1 MRSGRSRVASIP
13 LLAAGL
19 LVLGGLG
26 GAAAFYFAFLRDLPD
41 FRSIAEY
48 RPPLSSR
55 VFDREGRPI
64 GEYFAERRHLTPLER
79 IPEHVVQAFVAGE
92 DDTFFEHKGI
102 DYQSILRAAWVNL
115 RAGGETRQGASTITQ
130 QMVKG
135 LLLTPER
142 TYRRKIREMILARR
156 IEQRFS
162 KQEILYLY
170 LNQIYFGEGA
180 YGIGEAARTYF
191 DKAVEDLTISEG
203 AQLAGL
209 PKAPS
214 RYTPFGNPEVAEQRR
229 LYVLDRM
236 LENEFLEAE
245 AYDEAVADRP
255 ALVDASAGD
264 SFEVAAYFT
273 EEVRRYLF
281 DALGGETVL
290 KGGLRI
296 ETTLDLDLQRAA
308 VDAVRRGLEDLD
320 KRQGFRGMLRS
331 VAAEEIPAELERLAI
346 ENGFAAEPTEEDE
359 AAEAA
364 LEIELAAAE
373 ADAAVALEAPLDPD
387 AEEPEDALAALRALL
402 PEDEPLIGVVT
413 SVEADAEIAR
423 IGFSPEIS
431 ALVRLQDV
439 AWARQPNPDASP
451 QLVKKIE
458 RIFSVGDVG
467 RFRVLP
473 APEEP
478 PAEDSPTH
486 GALLATLH
494 QEPQVQGALL
504 SLDVK
509 NSEVLALVGGY
520 DYAGSE
526 FDRVTQARRQPGS
539 AFKPIIYGTAMSLE
553 DEEGGHVYTPASIIH
568 DRPKVYVDHAA
579 GFVWRPENYG
589 RKFFGPITLRK
600 ALAKSVNNAAVHLCD
615 QVGVGNVIDYAQRLG
630 IESPLERSLALA
642 LGSSEVSLLELTRAY
657 AVFPAGG
664 RRVVPRY
671 IRSVTNLDGEVL
683 LENVTLGEPFV
694 PQQPDELELP
704 EEEVEATELAV
715 ARLLGEIDG
724 EPPLEEQTVV
734 DPDQLIPPEEAYLMT
749 DMLRA
754 VVLEGT
760 GWRLRKLAR
769 PLSGKTGTTNDQ
781 ADAWF
786 MGFSPEIATG
796 VWVGHDV
803 SRFLGWG
810 ETGSRAAAPIWVD
823 YMRTAL
829 AGRSKRDF
837 DTPDSIIF
845 TRIDRETGL
854 LATRNSGETVFQA
867 FIAGTEPTETADT
880 HRNTSDALRDLRED
894 SLSQD
899 SAARMMQQ
907 DAF

>member
-1 MRSGRSRVASIP
+1 
-13 LLAAGL
+13 
-19 LVLGGLG
+19 
-26 GAAAFYFAFLRDLPD
+26 
-41 FRSIAEY
+41 
-48 RPPLSSR
+48 
-55 VFDREGRPI
+55 
-64 GEYFAERRHLTPLER
+64 
-79 IPEHVVQAFVAGE
+79 
-92 DDTFFEHKGI
+92 
-102 DYQSILRAAWVNL
+102 
-115 RAGGETRQGASTITQ
+115 
-130 QMVKG
+130 
-135 LLLTPER
+135 
-142 TYRRKIREMILARR
+142 MILAQR

-281 DALGGETVL
+281 DALGGDTVL
-290 KGGLRI
+290 NGGLRV
-296 ETTLDLDLQRAA
+296 ETTMDLELQRAA
-308 VDAVRRGLEDLD
+308 VAAAQRGLEDLD
-320 KRQGFRGMLRS
+320 KRQGFRGTLRS
-331 VAAEEIPAELERLAI
+331 VAAEEVPAELERLAI
-346 ENGFAAEPTEEDE
+346 ENGFAADPTEEPEDP
-359 AAEAA
+359 EAA
-364 LEIELAAAE
+364 LEIELAAAKAAE
-373 ADAAVALEAPLDPD
+373 AAALEAPLDPD

-402 PEDEPLIGVVT
+402 PEDESLIGVVT
-413 SVEADAEIAR
+413 SVEAEAEIAR
-423 IGFSPEIS
+423 VGFSPGIS
-431 ALVRLQDV
+431 ALVRLQD
-439 AWARQPNPDASP
+439 ADWARQPNPDASP
-451 QLVKKIE
+451 QPVKKIE
-458 RIFSVGDVG
+458 RIFRVGDVA
-467 RFRVLP
+467 RFSLLP
-473 APEEP
+473 PLEEP
-478 PAEDSPTH
+478 VAEDSPAH

-509 NSEVLALVGGY
+509 SGDVLALVGGY

-539 AFKPIIYGTAMSLE
+539 AFKPLIYGTALSLE
-553 DEEGGHVYTPASIIH
+553 DEEGGRLYTPASIIH

-615 QVGVGNVIDYAQRLG
+615 QIGVGNVINYAQRLG
-630 IESPLERSLALA
+630 IRSPMERSLALA

-683 LENVTLGEPFV
+683 LENVMLGDPFV
-694 PQQPDELELP
+694 PEEPTLP
-704 EEEVEATELAV
+704 EEEIKATELA
-715 ARLLGEIDG
+715 AAALLGEEDG
-724 EPPLEEQTVV
+724 EPPIEEVV
-734 DPDQLIPPEEAYLMT
+734 DPDQLIPPEDAYLMT

-769 PLSGKTGTTNDQ
+769 PVSGKTGTTNGQ

-845 TRIDRETGL
+845 TRIDRKTGL
-854 LATRNSGETVFQA
+854 LATHNSGEAVFQA